1 MDLQKYIKQKLQQF
15 KKTVFNSAKK
25 KERKKELQLEQKEKK
40 WSRNNEENI
49 NSKVHREKFPNQSF
63 SNNMIA

>member
-25 KERKKELQLEQKEKK
+25 KKKERKKME
-40 WSRNNEENI
+40 S
-49 NSKVHREKFPNQSF
+49 
-63 SNNMIA
+63 

>member
-25 KERKKELQLEQKEKK
+25 KRKKERTVVRIERKKME
-40 WSRNNEENI
+40 S
-49 NSKVHREKFPNQSF
+49 
-63 SNNMIA
+63 

>member
-25 KERKKELQLEQKEKK
+25 KRKKEKK